1 MKDTSHAP
9 GFSEEA
15 ARFLVDQRDIVG
27 AGVDTLSLD
36 AAVAKKF
43 VAHLAFLGAGK
54 YGVELLANL
63 GTVPAAGA
71 TIILGAPKH
80 EGASGGPVRA
90 LAVA

>member
-1 MKDTSHAP
+1 MKDTSHTP

-15 ARFLVDQRDIVG
+15 ARFLVDRRDIVG
-27 AGVDTLSLD
+27 VGVDTLSLD

-63 GTVPAAGA
+63 GAVPAAGA
-71 TIILGAPKH
+71 TMILGAPKH